1 MHDAP
6 SALRHVVVGTAGH
19 IDHGKSTLVR
29 ALTGIDPDRLPEE
42 KERGI
47 TIDLGFAPA
56 RIGDVVVSFVD
67 VPGHERFVHNM
78 LAGATGIDLVLLVV
92 AADESVM
99 PQTREHLAI
108 CRLLGIPAGLV
119 AITRCDLVEE
129 AMVELVAEEVRELV
143 AGSFLEDAPIVAV
156 SGVTGAGLDA
166 LRTALAEVAARLPER
181 PEGPWPRLP
190 VDRVFAARGFG
201 TIVTG
206 TLQGAALRVGD
217 ALEAVP
223 DGPTGRIRGLQ
234 VHGAAVDVAGPQ
246 RRVAVNLQGV
256 DRERLMRGMVLA
268 PPGLGPVTLV
278 FDALLEVTP
287 DAPAPLEDEQRVR
300 VHHGTAEVL
309 GRLRLP
315 NERALPPGGRGAAQ
329 IRLEGPLAALPG
341 DRFILRRYSPVTT
354 LGGGVVVD
362 LDPPRRRRDDPAWV
376 PRTEE
381 LARASAAE
389 RLARAAR
396 DAGPEGIDLAE
407 RAVRLGLTREA
418 ARAAASSLERAA
430 SPLARVLLLE
440 GDRVVSVPAREA
452 LFARIT
458 EELARAHA
466 ERPLE
471 EGPAPERLR
480 GAIAPA
486 WSAEQFRGLLAR
498 LEARGAIALRPDAV
512 RLSTHQ
518 AVPEGEQ
525 AERLAAVRSA
535 LDAAGFEALP
545 EADLLARLGGGPAA
559 RQLLAFAA
567 RRGEAVKLRDDLWLG
582 GAAWERMVR
591 TLRGEAAGG
600 RATIDVGTFKE
611 LFGVSR
617 KYAIPLLEKLDAEGV
632 TQRIGNE
639 RRVRPPR

>member
-1 MHDAP
+1 MSDATP
-6 SALRHVVVGTAGH
+6 ALRHVVVGTAGH

-29 ALTGIDPDRLPEE
+29 ALTGVDPDRLPEE

-56 RIGDVVVSFVD
+56 RIGELVVSFVD

-78 LAGATGIDLVLLVV
+78 LAGATGIDAVLLVV

-119 AITRCDLVEE
+119 AITRSDLVEE
-129 AMVELVAEEVRELV
+129 GMVELVAEEVRELV
-143 AGSFLEDAPIVAV
+143 AGTFLEGAPVVPV
-156 SGVTGAGLDA
+156 SGVTGRGLDA
-166 LRTALAEVAARLPER
+166 LREALAAVAARLPER
-181 PEGPWPRLP
+181 AAGPWPRLP

-206 TLQGAALRVGD
+206 TLQGAALSVGD
-217 ALEAVP
+217 PLEAVP
-223 DGPTGRIRGLQ
+223 GGPTGKIRGLQ
-234 VHGAAVDVAGPQ
+234 VHGAAVEVAGPQ

-256 DRERLMRGMVLA
+256 DRERLERGMVLV

-278 FDALLEVTP
+278 FDALLEVTA

-315 NERALPPGGRGAAQ
+315 HERPLAPGARGAAQ
-329 IRLEGPLAALPG
+329 IRLEAPLAALPG

-354 LGGGVVVD
+354 LGGGIVVD
-362 LDPPRRRRDDPAWV
+362 LDPPRRRRDDPAW
-376 PRTEE
+376 PQRTEE
-381 LARASAAE
+381 LARATPAG
-389 RLARAAR
+389 RLARAAQ
-396 DAGPEGIDLAE
+396 DAGPEGVDLAE

-418 ARAAASSLERAA
+418 GRAAAAELEQAPAA
-430 SPLARVLLLE
+430 ARVVLLE
-440 GDRVVSVPAREA
+440 GDRVVSVPARET
-452 LFARIT
+452 LFARIA

-466 ERPLE
+466 DRPLE
-471 EGPAPERLR
+471 DGPAPERLR
-480 GAIAPA
+480 GAIAPD

-498 LEARGAIALRPDAV
+498 LEARGAIAVRPDAV
-512 RLSTHQ
+512 RLASHQ

-525 AERLAAVRSA
+525 AERLAAVKGA
-535 LDAAGFEALP
+535 LDAAGLEALP

-582 GAAWERMVR
+582 GAAWERVVR
-591 TLRGEAAGG
+591 TLRDEAAAG

-611 LFGVSR
+611 LFGISR
-617 KYAIPLLEKLDAEGV
+617 KYAIPLLEKLDAEAV

-639 RRVRPPR
+639 RRVRPSR

>member
-1 MHDAP
+1 MSDATET
-6 SALRHVVVGTAGH
+6 LRHVVVGTAGH

-56 RIGDVVVSFVD
+56 RIGEVVVSFVD

-108 CRLLGIPAGLV
+108 CRLLGIPGGLV
-119 AITRCDLVEE
+119 AITRSDLVEE
-129 AMVELVAEEVRELV
+129 GMLELVAEEVRELV
-143 AGSFLEDAPIVAV
+143 AGSFLEGAPVIPV
-156 SGVTGAGLDA
+156 SGITGRGLDA
-166 LRTALAEVAARLPER
+166 LREALVAVAARLPER
-181 PEGPWPRLP
+181 AAGPWARLP

-206 TLQGAALRVGD
+206 TLQGAALSVGEP
-217 ALEAVP
+217 LEAVP
-223 DGPTGRIRGLQ
+223 GGPTGKIRGLQ
-234 VHGAAVDVAGPQ
+234 VHGAAVEVAGPQ

-256 DRERLMRGMVLA
+256 DRERLQRGMVLV

-278 FDALLEVTP
+278 FDALVEVTA

-315 NERALPPGGRGAAQ
+315 RERPLAPGARGAAQ
-329 IRLEGPLAALPG
+329 IRLEAPLAALPG

-354 LGGGVVVD
+354 LGGGIVVD
-362 LDPPRRRRDDPAWV
+362 LDPPRRRRDDPAW
-376 PRTEE
+376 PQRTEE
-381 LARASAAE
+381 LARATPAG
-389 RLARAAR
+389 RLARATH
-396 DAGPEGIDLAE
+396 DAGPEGVDLAE
-407 RAVRLGLTREA
+407 RAVRLGLTRAA
-418 ARAAASSLERAA
+418 ARAAAAELEQAPAA
-430 SPLARVLLLE
+430 AARVVLLE
-440 GDRVVSVPAREA
+440 GDRVVSVPARET
-452 LFARIT
+452 LFSRIT

-466 ERPLE
+466 DRPLE
-471 EGPAPERLR
+471 DGPAPERLR
-480 GAIAPA
+480 GAMAPG

-498 LEARGAIALRPDAV
+498 LEARGAIAVRPDAV
-512 RLSTHQ
+512 RLASHR

-525 AERLAAVRSA
+525 AERLASVKSA
-535 LDAAGFEALP
+535 LDAAAFEALP

-567 RRGEAVKLRDDLWLG
+567 RRGEAIKLKESLWLG
-582 GAAWERMVR
+582 GGAWERVVR
-591 TLRGEAAGG
+591 TLRDEAAAG
-600 RATIDVGTFKE
+600 RATIDVATFKE
-611 LFGVSR
+611 LFGISR
-617 KYAIPLLEKLDAEGV
+617 KYAIPLLEKLDAEAV

-639 RRVRPPR
+639 RKVRPPR